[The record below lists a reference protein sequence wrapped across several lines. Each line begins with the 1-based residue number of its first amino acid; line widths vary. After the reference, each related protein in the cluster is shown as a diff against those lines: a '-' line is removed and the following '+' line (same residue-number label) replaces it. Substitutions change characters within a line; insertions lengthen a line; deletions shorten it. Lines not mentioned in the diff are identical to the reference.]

1 MKKKIIMYI
10 KSENNLHVSCRVDEP
25 GKVEDGDISEDG
37 DEEGGGDVLAPDGGD
52 QGGQEEGGEDEGGE
66 VVAVLEHH
74 QGVSLQP
81 GPIFFSRL
89 NDNGKIGFIIFL
101 KRMFCKKV
109 L

>member
-1 MKKKIIMYI
+1 MSCTSFKKKKKIIIYI

-52 QGGQEEGGEDEGGE
+52 QGGQDEGGEDEGGE

-89 NDNGKIGFIIFL
+89 NDNGKIGFII
-101 KRMFCKKV
+101 R
-109 L
+109 